1 MRTSRGA
8 VLVFRSFT
16 GEPLLP
22 PLPGLPC
29 LHITIARRRVCVQ
42 RANQSLGSGRD
53 FFDGLIEYLF
63 VRVGWLRRAAQLA
76 NKLQRG
82 GANLVVG
89 RGRSKVRQRFDVS
102 THYPFHS

>member
-8 VLVFRSFT
+8 VLAFRSST
-16 GEPLLP
+16 SVPLLP
-22 PLPGLPC
+22 PLPRLPR
-29 LHITIARRRVCVQ
+29 LLFAISRRRVRVQ
-42 RANQSLGSGRD
+42 GANQSLGRGRD

-76 NKLQRG
+76 NELQRG

-89 RGRSKVRQRFDVS
+89 CGRSKVR
-102 THYPFHS
+102 